1 MATINF
7 YTRSQ
12 STDNLAPVWIRFTD
26 GRKTNIRMPTPY
38 RIVPDYWNEEKQS
51 LKQRIL
57 YSKVFSEDEAKD
69 IEDKFTQLKD
79 VILREHFKLSAIAT
93 KEWLKS
99 IIDKFYYKQTPGT
112 ENLNQYIKRF
122 VDEAASGKRLCFSGN
137 TRKAYSTGTLRSYRD
152 FQRSFNL
159 YQGIDEEPKK
169 DKDGN
174 PKKKRKAVKEWPKQ
188 PYKSLDFNDITLDFY
203 NAFMKFFYDRDCG
216 ANYVGKHIKTIK
228 TIMRQSRDEGLHN
241 NTEVERKAFKA
252 ISEPSESIYLTEEE
266 LNSLFKLD
274 LSAAKHLE
282 VARDVFL
289 CGCYT
294 AQRYSDYSRISKEMI
309 KNYSG
314 KMALEL
320 IQRKTGEKCI
330 IPIRSELDEI
340 LKKYDYTLPK
350 TYEQK
355 VNKYIKE
362 IGEQAKI
369 TEVIHYEQ
377 NKGGLTIKTK
387 VKKNELIKTH
397 SARRTGCTLMYLAT
411 IPVIDIMKVSG
422 HKTEKEFLKYIKV
435 GKEQTAVNLSS
446 HPYFNQNKLKIV

>member
-99 IIDKFYYKQTPGT
+99 IIYKFYYKQTPGT

-203 NAFMKFFYDRDCG
+203 NAFMKLFYDRDCG

-228 TIMRQSRDEGLHN
+228 TIMRQSIDEGLHN
-241 NTEVERKAFKA
+241 NTEV
-252 ISEPSESIYLTEEE
+252 
-266 LNSLFKLD
+266 
-274 LSAAKHLE
+274 
-282 VARDVFL
+282 
-289 CGCYT
+289 
-294 AQRYSDYSRISKEMI
+294 
-309 KNYSG
+309 
-314 KMALEL
+314 
-320 IQRKTGEKCI
+320 
-330 IPIRSELDEI
+330 
-340 LKKYDYTLPK
+340 
-350 TYEQK
+350 
-355 VNKYIKE
+355 
-362 IGEQAKI
+362 
-369 TEVIHYEQ
+369 
-377 NKGGLTIKTK
+377 
-387 VKKNELIKTH
+387 
-397 SARRTGCTLMYLAT
+397 
-411 IPVIDIMKVSG
+411 
-422 HKTEKEFLKYIKV
+422 
-435 GKEQTAVNLSS
+435 
-446 HPYFNQNKLKIV
+446 